1 LGGREED
8 RHSYFINVS
17 VKGIE
22 KKTNKIVSQEG
33 QGLFEFFFPSI
44 FIFSLEATTRSMQE
58 KGRVLLEN
66 MRPSKVYFDQ
76 KKSYIFA

>member
-33 QGLFEFFFPSI
+33 QGLFELNRTKIELHFVYLLLLKLFFSV
-44 FIFSLEATTRSMQE
+44 E
-58 KGRVLLEN
+58 KQPLAIEILRNDMLIDCD
-66 MRPSKVYFDQ
+66 KD
-76 KKSYIFA
+76 I